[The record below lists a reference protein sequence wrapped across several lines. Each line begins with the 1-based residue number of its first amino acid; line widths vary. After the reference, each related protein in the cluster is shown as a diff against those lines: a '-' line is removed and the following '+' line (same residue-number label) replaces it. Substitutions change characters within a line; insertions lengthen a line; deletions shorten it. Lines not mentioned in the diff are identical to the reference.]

1 MTVEAIYQA
10 TGQGLSN
17 ASIDLSCLKEW
28 GLVVSRREGKRR
40 FYSVASE
47 KVLGLLN
54 DRDMVHAEGKRHLNS
69 RRRYDR

>member
-1 MTVEAIYQA
+1 MTVEAISQA

-28 GLVVSRREGKRR
+28 DLVVSRREGKRR